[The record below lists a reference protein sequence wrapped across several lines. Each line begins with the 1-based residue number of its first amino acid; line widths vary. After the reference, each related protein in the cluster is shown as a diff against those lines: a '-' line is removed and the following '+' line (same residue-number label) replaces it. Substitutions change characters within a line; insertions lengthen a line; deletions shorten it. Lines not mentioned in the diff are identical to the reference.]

1 MLAAQTI
8 RNPNKRSCKLLR
20 GISMAIRERPKLVW
34 IEVFHPARPYCSP
47 KAMQKR
53 INTPLITRVANIRD
67 AHSFAVICLFF
78 PCFVVRISTSV
89 FMLYSLEK
97 TIDTAIILTS
107 RAGMAIVRVEP
118 QKLIKKN
125 SQLSLYPY
133 CKAVPTSGI

>member
-67 AHSFAVICLFF
+67 AHSFEL
-78 PCFVVRISTSV
+78 PHLVRTVQKSPLAGNIK
-89 FMLYSLEK
+89 FLGGE
-97 TIDTAIILTS
+97 AS
-107 RAGMAIVRVEP
+107 RQRR
-118 QKLIKKN
+118 
-125 SQLSLYPY
+125 LSRF
-133 CKAVPTSGI
+133 